1 LTFSIG
7 DGHGAQDD
15 GEVCVTA
22 VETGLVVPR
31 RHWWHF
37 TNIVVLGSDRL
48 TRCVLRKLEGAVP
61 TL

>member
-1 LTFSIG
+1 
-7 DGHGAQDD
+7 
-15 GEVCVTA
+15 VCVTA

-48 TRCVLRKLEGAVP
+48 TRCVLRELEGAVP